1 MIEFK
6 DLQSLILPESHKIN
20 HKLLLSFLLIA
31 FLIHAP
37 AAPAFVE
44 QLEEAQP
51 STQTDAEEVVFVDNL
66 GRDTPRSSFIGFLE
80 ATDKFDYEA
89 AVQYMDLRNLPH
101 SVRKIEAEE
110 LARELDFVIKRGMKI
125 DISHLSKNP
134 GGQVVDGLPEYRDE
148 LGRLTDDGEEQVL
161 FMQRVPGL
169 DDNYIWKISNAS
181 IALVPEL
188 YDYFSYPDW
197 IENIRLRMPDNSGF
211 LGVELFKWVI
221 ILGVTFISLPI
232 FWLLGL
238 VLSRFIS
245 KPGQPLHRQVRRL
258 LTRPFPLLAVL
269 YVNSE
274 LLKELGL
281 GARAQALAESGT
293 IITVV
298 VVWVIFSL
306 IDLIRARRR
315 ERFLAQGRAD
325 AHILGRPLANALKLT
340 TLLVATLVWLSN
352 SGVEISALLAGL
364 GIGGVAL
371 ALALQKPIED
381 LLGAVSLYS
390 QQPMQTGD
398 LCKYGTILGR
408 IEEIGL
414 RTTRIRTLNDTLVS
428 VPNCIIAHGAIENY
442 SAREKMLYHPSLPL
456 RFDTTQEQMQIIIQG
471 IDAMARKHEKVIEDQ
486 VRIRFTEFTDNAM
499 IIKARIYVDESDF
512 SGYLQVVDELNMA
525 IMKIVQDAG
534 AHFAQGARTVMLEN
548 GNNPVPQIST

>member
-1 MIEFK
+1 MSELKKFQHLNPFK
-6 DLQSLILPESHKIN
+6 IRKVLLP
-20 HKLLLSFLLIA
+20 A
-31 FLIHAP
+31 FLVVCLAFAP
-37 AAPAFVE
+37 AALAL
-44 QLEEAQP
+44 QEELAESQN
-51 STQTDAEEVVFVDNL
+51 QQEAEEILFKDNF
-66 GRDTPRSSFIGFLE
+66 GRDTPRSSFIGFLT
-80 ATDKFDYEA
+80 ATDQFDYES
-89 AVQYMDLRNLPH
+89 AVQYIDLRNLPH
-101 SVRKIEAEE
+101 SVRKIDGEE
-110 LARELDFVIKRGMKI
+110 LARELDFVIQRGMKI
-125 DISHLSKNP
+125 DINHLSESP
-134 GGQVVDGLPEYRDE
+134 GGQVVDGLPDYRDE
-148 LGRLTDDGEEQVL
+148 LGHLVSDDGEQVL
-161 FMQRVPGL
+161 YMQRVPGL
-169 DDNYIWKISNAS
+169 DDNFIWKISNAS

-188 YDYFSYPDW
+188 YNYFSYPQWVED
-197 IENIRLRMPDNSGF
+197 IRERVPQRTGL

-221 ILGVTFISLPI
+221 VLGAAVISLPI

-238 VLSRFIS
+238 VLSRLIS
-245 KPGQPLHRQVRRL
+245 KPGRPLHQPIRRL
-258 LTRPFPLLAVL
+258 FTRPFPLLAMM
-269 YVNSE
+269 YINGE

-281 GARAQALAESGT
+281 GARAQALIESKT
-293 IITVV
+293 IMTIA

-306 IDLIRARRR
+306 IDLFRARRR
-315 ERFLAQGRAD
+315 EKFLAQGRAD

-414 RTTRIRTLNDTLVS
+414 RTTRIRTLSDTLVS

-442 SAREKMLYHPSLPL
+442 SARSKMLYHPSLPL
-456 RFDTTQEQMQIIIQG
+456 RFDTTQEQMQTIIEG
-471 IDAMARKHEKVIEDQ
+471 IDAMAREHEKVMEDD

-499 IIKARIYVDESDF
+499 IIKARIYVDETDF
-512 SGYLQVVDELNMA
+512 SSYLEVVGELNMS

-534 AHFAQGARTVMLEN
+534 AHFEQGARTVMLEH
-548 GNNPVPQIST
+548 GNNPVPQFNS